1 MLLNIRELVS
11 DPPELIERF
20 RRGIKF
26 DIFVDGKV
34 VPYSF
39 HADTAAGLVKAYAPD
54 EAGKLRVCTD
64 HTCVGEYEVRGR
76 VEIKRR
82 PGPTAANRTPA
93 DVVVKGPQTG
103 EDEIAGAKVKTVY
116 GG

>member
-1 MLLNIRELVS
+1 MLLDIRDLVS

-26 DIFVDGKV
+26 DIFVDGKQI
-34 VPYSF
+34 PYSF
-39 HADTAAGLVKAYAPD
+39 YADTLAGLVKAYAPD

-64 HTCVGEYEVRGR
+64 HTCVGEYEIRGK

-82 PGPTAANRTPA
+82 PGPGVRPPG
-93 DVVVKGPQTG
+93 DIVVKGPQTP